1 VAVKV
6 QDKRKTLTGPV
17 AERVAVFRP
26 DVHPFLWALHALVK
40 DGAWTA
46 EMIVDAKL
54 FADSP
59 FDKKGSRAQK
69 IRGMQAFIDIMMLP
83 EEPT

>member
-1 VAVKV
+1 VAVKAR
-6 QDKRKTLTGPV
+6 DKRKTLAGTV
-17 AERVAVFRP
+17 ADRVAVFRP
-26 DVHPFLWALHALVK
+26 HVHPFLWTLHALVK

-54 FADSP
+54 FADSS
-59 FDKKGSRAQK
+59 FEKKGSRAQK
-69 IRGMQAFIDIMMLP
+69 IRGMQAFIDIMTLP